1 MNLKEY
7 NGLKMNDVY
16 AFGLIVFSYS
26 FTFAVA
32 YLFLEYFFK
41 GRK

>member
-1 MNLKEY
+1 MNLKAY

-16 AFGLIVFSYS
+16 AAMVIVFSYS
-26 FTFAVA
+26 FTFAVV